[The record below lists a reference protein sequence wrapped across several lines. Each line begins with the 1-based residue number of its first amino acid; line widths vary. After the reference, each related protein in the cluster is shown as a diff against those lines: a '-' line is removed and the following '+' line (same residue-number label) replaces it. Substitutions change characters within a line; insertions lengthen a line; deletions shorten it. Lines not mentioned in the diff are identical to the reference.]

1 MTEPIYTAIVADD
14 QATTAFLTE
23 TLEKLIANY
32 GIKRVLVDTSNSAG
46 TLITTLAAEKGLDFD
61 LFDTPI
67 YGIDADAAMELR
79 EKATRLVHAEKDVPE
94 HIAANAESVILIPST
109 QSFTQNQK
117 DQSTME
123 LSANTDTK
131 TSMVLKSLIDHERQ
145 STFVILPAEFGLYQ
159 GQETETVTRSIHLFS
174 TF

>member
-32 GIKRVLVDTSNSAG
+32 GIKRILVDTSNNAG
-46 TLITTLAAEKGLDFD
+46 TLIATLAAEKGLDLDIFD
-61 LFDTPI
+61 API

-79 EKATRLVHAEKDVPE
+79 EKATKLIHVENNVPE
-94 HIAANAESVILIPST
+94 HIATHAESVILIPST

-131 TSMVLKSLIDHERQ
+131 TSMILKTLINHDRQ
-145 STFVILPAEFGLYQ
+145 STYVVLPAEFGLYQ
-159 GQETETVTRSIHLFS
+159 GQETGTVTRSIHLFS

>member
-1 MTEPIYTAIVADD
+1 M
-14 QATTAFLTE
+14 
-23 TLEKLIANY
+23 K
-32 GIKRVLVDTSNSAG
+32 
-46 TLITTLAAEKGLDFD
+46 
-61 LFDTPI
+61 
-67 YGIDADAAMELR
+67 LR

-94 HIAANAESVILIPST
+94 HIATHVESVILLPST

-131 TSMVLKSLIDHERQ
+131 TSMVLNALIKHERQ
-145 STFVILPAEFGLYQ
+145 STYVVLPAEFGLYQ
-159 GQETETVTRSIHLFS
+159 GQETGTVTRSIHLFS

>member
-1 MTEPIYTAIVADD
+1 MTEPIYTAIIADD
-14 QATTAFLTE
+14 QTTTAFLTE

-32 GIKRVLVDTSNSAG
+32 GIERVLVDTSNNAG
-46 TLITTLAAEKGLDFD
+46 TLIATLAAEKGLDFD

-79 EKATRLVHAEKDVPE
+79 EKATKLIHAEKDVPT
-94 HIAANAESVILIPST
+94 HVAAHAESVILIPST
-109 QSFTQNQK
+109 QSFTQNPK

-131 TSMVLKSLIDHERQ
+131 TSMVLNALIKHERQ
-145 STFVILPAEFGLYQ
+145 STYVVLPAEFGLYQ
-159 GQETETVTRSIHLFS
+159 GQETGTVTRSIHLFS